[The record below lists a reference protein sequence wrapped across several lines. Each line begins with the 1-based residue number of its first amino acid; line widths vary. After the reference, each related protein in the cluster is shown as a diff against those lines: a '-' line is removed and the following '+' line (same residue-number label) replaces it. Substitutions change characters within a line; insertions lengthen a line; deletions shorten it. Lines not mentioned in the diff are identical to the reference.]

1 MGTPFNNRELNIEWK
16 RRNGEANHEKRK
28 RRMSEDQNPFHER
41 RRQVFL
47 YEKYYEHKA
56 QYLPKVIAED
66 VAFALADNDLENNAR
81 LLEIASSNEFFIFSL
96 RYTAGESLDQLRTD
110 FTQVVEAY
118 ERYAKYDREY
128 RQEPRTPLF
137 DFKHI
142 DDYVRL
148 IQLVS
153 LAILLRR
160 EDLILRIHDFVADSA
175 FDGEDALYEEL
186 VTRYLPNRP
195 YIDEWYHDLPYR
207 YLLDATA
214 GESQEERLTD
224 LNRYLKAWYPNMKG
238 CGWYNA
244 HEHMSDEGGGYFGYW
259 AFEAG
264 AVAFLLDIDDSSID
278 HMVYPKAL
286 VAYARKLRDEGV
298 KSPHPDHGRLRGL
311 PNEIVPKTGWWWSP
325 AFTGTDAL
333 RHFNQGEHFPSP
345 ETTNYGGVF
354 WYFDA
359 DRQPKE

>member
-1 MGTPFNNRELNIEWK
+1 MSEEQKPF
-16 RRNGEANHEKRK
+16 HEKR
-28 RRMSEDQNPFHER
+28 
-41 RRQVFL
+41 RQLFL
-47 YEKYYEHKA
+47 YEKYLDFMLSYTKENTLPNLNKEIVEEKEDLQRKSHLSGGFADEMYEI
-56 QYLPKVIAED
+56 L
-66 VAFALADNDLENNAR
+66 
-81 LLEIASSNEFFIFSL
+81 SL
-96 RYTAGESLDQLRTD
+96 RYTAGAPLDPLRTD

-128 RQEPRTPLF
+128 RQEPRMPLF

-160 EDLILRIHDFVADSA
+160 EDLIPRIHDFVDGSA
-175 FDGEDALYEEL
+175 FDGQDALYEEL
-186 VTRYLPNRP
+186 TKAYVPNRLE
-195 YIDEWYHDLPYR
+195 IDQWYHDQPYR
-207 YLLDATA
+207 HLLDVIDDDTPA
-214 GESQEERLTD
+214 ERLSD
-224 LNRYLKAWYPNMKG
+224 LKRYLKAWYPNMKG

-264 AVAFLLDIDDSSID
+264 AVAYLLDIDDSSID
-278 HMVYPKAL
+278 HMVYPKDL

-333 RHFNQGEHFPSP
+333 RHFNQGEHFPP
-345 ETTNYGGVF
+345 IETTNYGGVF
-354 WYFDA
+354 WYYDV
-359 DRQPKE
+359 DRQRG